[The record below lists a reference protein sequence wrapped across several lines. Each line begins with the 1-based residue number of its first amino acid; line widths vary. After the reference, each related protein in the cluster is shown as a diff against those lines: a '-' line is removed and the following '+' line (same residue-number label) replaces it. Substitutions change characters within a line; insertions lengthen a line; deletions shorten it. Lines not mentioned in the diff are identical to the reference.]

1 VRWLAHRCAA
11 GEMATCRLAAH
22 SRSHL
27 RRHRGLCRV
36 GSRRLQAGFGKVM
49 LPQFNGEF
57 AAHALQRISRLI
69 ALFSVLCTAAFW
81 IGLGW
86 KAGGSFVL
94 WSLIAVNNFQWL
106 QFSIQKVVTGLLS
119 GTGKRPRIWHKL
131 LLRYVLLA
139 AVVYVIFKGSSLP
152 VPAFLVGLLLPVLAC
167 MCEAVYEVF
176 VAFQHAE

>member
-1 VRWLAHRCAA
+1 
-11 GEMATCRLAAH
+11 
-22 SRSHL
+22 
-27 RRHRGLCRV
+27 
-36 GSRRLQAGFGKVM
+36 M
-49 LPQFNGEF
+49 LPQFNEEF

-69 ALFSVLCTAAFW
+69 AFFSVLGTAAFW

-94 WSLIAVNNFQWL
+94 GALIAVINFQWL
-106 QFSIQKVVTGLLS
+106 QSSVQKVITVLIA

-139 AVVYVIFKGSSLP
+139 AVVYVIFKGYSLH

-167 MCEAVYEVF
+167 MCEALYEVF